1 MLVSRV
7 PCCIFLIFDVAF
19 RAMPLTAA
27 NRVDYNLL
35 LSVAL
40 MIVLRHGG
48 VTDPCVDSDDPST
61 KYGSKRTCCLE
72 NYFRTVVAKRIKHV

>member
-1 MLVSRV
+1 MFIDVS
-7 PCCIFLIFDVAF
+7 F

-61 KYGSKRTCCLE
+61 KYGSKWTCYLE
-72 NYFRTVVAKRIKHV
+72 NLQSIFQDGGC